1 MNNKIEK
8 KKTLFII
15 GLPGCGKTT
24 LSKILAKYLNY
35 NFYDMDLII
44 EEKEKMK
51 ISQIFEIR
59 GEKYFREKESE
70 ILEELSELKNAVIST
85 GGGIILSQKNRE
97 IMKKK
102 GITIF
107 INRNLETLLNNI
119 DASERPLLTKDK
131 NKLIELSKEREPLY
145 KESADII
152 FTHNTW
158 EENIEETFNIFYDYI
173 KNEISLSVSP
183 SDKRQYVPFSKIL

>member
-1 MNNKIEK
+1 MNN
-8 KKTLFII
+8 KTLFII

-24 LSKILAKYLNY
+24 LSKMLAKYLNY

-44 EEKEKMK
+44 EKKEKMK
-51 ISQIFEIR
+51 ISEIFKLY

-70 ILEELSELKNAVIST
+70 TLKELSELNNSVIST
-85 GGGIILSQKNRE
+85 GGGIILAEKNRD
-97 IMKKK
+97 IMKKN
-102 GITIF
+102 GTTIF
-107 INRNLETLLNNI
+107 INRNLDILLKNI

-131 NKLIELSKEREPLY
+131 NKLIELSKERAPLY
-145 KESADII
+145 KETADII

-173 KNEISLSVSP
+173 KNEISLSN
-183 SDKRQYVPFSKIL
+183 

>member
-1 MNNKIEK
+1 MNNKI
-8 KKTLFII
+8 LFII

-24 LSKILAKYLNY
+24 LSKTLAEYLNY

-51 ISQIFEIR
+51 ISAIFENY

-70 ILEELSELKNAVIST
+70 VLEELSELNDAVIFT
-85 GGGIILSQKNRE
+85 GGGIVLAKKNRD

-102 GITIF
+102 GTTIF
-107 INRNLETLLNNI
+107 INRNLDTLLNNI

-145 KESADII
+145 RETADII
-152 FTHNTW
+152 FTHNAW
-158 EENIEETFNIFYDYI
+158 EENIEETFKIFYDYI
-173 KNEISLSVSP
+173 KNQIS
-183 SDKRQYVPFSKIL
+183 